1 MLFEEENKE
10 LENNESLPTT
20 EETPVEENNEEVTE
34 TEVVETQPEE
44 KVTKKGKKKK
54 SKARVIIEWVLTG
67 IFGVFFVIVL
77 VGQIDGMVHAK
88 DHYNQQIRL
97 GFGSFVVL
105 TESMEP
111 EYPVNTAIITYLESE
126 QDIVDRFNNN
136 GGKEAKIDL
145 TFMNNRSWASVCPR
159 DNPDWQFNGNEVVSN
174 QVMTHRLMEVHQVEG
189 KYYFVTAG
197 INVLEPGDE
206 GYDASESFRRKEQYQ
221 ILTYEQLLGVVKV
234 NSPFLGQVF
243 KVLSSP
249 IGLLI
254 FLLIPAAYLIIT
266 SIIDIL
272 RALKD
277 AEEGQASGEN
287 KTTVQSLEK
296 ISNKDRER
304 LKKELLE
311 EMINKAKEKK
321 KDEE

>member
-1 MLFEEENKE
+1 MIDEEKVEITEEQN
-10 LENNESLPTT
+10 NNESLPN
-20 EETPVEENNEEVTE
+20 PEVTP
-34 TEVVETQPEE
+34 TEVVTENVEETG
-44 KVTKKGKKKK
+44 KKKKKKK
-54 SKARVIIEWVLTG
+54 SKARVIIEWILTG

-88 DHYNQQIRL
+88 EHYNQQIRL

-105 TESMEP
+105 TDSMEP
-111 EYPVNTAIITYLESE
+111 EYPVNTAIVTYLEKE
-126 QDIVDRFNNN
+126 EDIVNRFNSN
-136 GGKEAKIDL
+136 GGANAKIDL
-145 TFMNNRSWASVCPR
+145 TFMNNRSWSSVCPR
-159 DNPDWQFNGNEVVSN
+159 DNPDWQNNWSEVVSN
-174 QVMTHRLMEVHQVEG
+174 QVMTHRLFEIHQIEG

-197 INVLEPGDE
+197 INTTE
-206 GYDASESFRRKEQYQ
+206 GEEGGESYRKKEQYQ

-243 KVLSSP
+243 KILSSP

-277 AEEGQASGEN
+277 AEEAPVTETKGSV
-287 KTTVQSLEK
+287 KSLDK

-311 EMINKAKEKK
+311 EMLNKSKEKK
-321 KDEE
+321 DNEK